1 MPDRFNYDRSTKG
14 KAMAELENPYRAP
27 ASHVA
32 DVVDEGVGEGAYVE
46 GGRTVASS
54 RGWAWIREGYG
65 YFRRQTGMWVVL
77 TFIFFAL
84 LVGLQLVPVLGGLAF
99 SLLMPVFVGGLMTG
113 CQTVE
118 RGGELELA
126 HLFAGF
132 RRRLVQLALIA
143 VIGGVLGLIAML
155 PLFAVSGMGFLAM
168 PTGSPTAMVAFGL
181 GSLVAGLVS
190 LALLIPINMAVLF
203 APALVMLQNQSAL
216 RAIAQSFR
224 GCLKN
229 IVPFLIYGAILF
241 ALAIVA
247 SIPAGLGWLVLLPV
261 VICSVYAAYRDIF
274 FQR

>member
-1 MPDRFNYDRSTKG
+1 
-14 KAMAELENPYRAP
+14 MAELENPYQPP

-32 DVVDEGVGEGAYVE
+32 DVLGESSGDCVYIE

-65 YFRRQTGMWVVL
+65 YFRRQAGMWVVL
-77 TFIFFAL
+77 AFIFFAL
-84 LVGLQLVPVLGGLAF
+84 LVGLQFVPIIGGLAF
-99 SLLMPVFVGGLMTG
+99 SVLMPVFVGGLMTG
-113 CQTVE
+113 CQTIE

-126 HLFAGF
+126 HLFEGF
-132 RRRLVQLALIA
+132 RRNPLQLALIA

-155 PLFAVSGMGFLAM
+155 PVFVVSGMGFMAM

-181 GSLVAGLVS
+181 GTLVAGLVS

-203 APALVMLQNQSAL
+203 APSLVMLENQSAL
-216 RAIAQSFR
+216 RAITQSFR

-241 ALAIVA
+241 VLAIIA
-247 SIPAGLGWLVLLPV
+247 SIPFGLGWLVLLPV

-274 FQR
+274 FQH